1 MSDYLWLGTYD
12 LATLVDGPEA
22 KQDWDDLCEY
32 GKILFERTRTV
43 RDAER
48 FVNALSNAH
57 RTEQLV
63 EFLKENPDFL
73 SQSKTLQMIY
83 SWALYHEGALV
94 EARTEL
100 AKLSDD
106 QEDPNYRDLQVNLG
120 IALGDWNSLSAF
132 VANEYQKRE
141 KRSAHDLMGVAQL
154 ALHLGSPHAKEL
166 TFAAVAKGNDD
177 PEVLAAAYFL
187 ASSAGWE
194 GDAEVILK
202 RCSIIL
208 SSPSRD

>member
-1 MSDYLWLGTYD
+1 MAWY
-12 LATLVDGPEA
+12 
-22 KQDWDDLCEY
+22 
-32 GKILFERTRTV
+32 
-43 RDAER
+43 
-48 FVNALSNAH
+48 
-57 RTEQLV
+57 
-63 EFLKENPDFL
+63 L

-106 QEDPNYRDLQVNLG
+106 QEDPNYRDLQVTLG

-208 SSPSRD
+208 SSPKRACCLVQPNLCDLMPSLHDRPNAPQRSKWTHFSPALKYLSKSFLTLCAPTRSG